1 MNRRSKRIVSSV
13 AGIVA
18 LLFVVLAGGGLYL
31 TSYALQPDGGAK
43 DFRASDLKGSW
54 DYLYRE
60 YPYVGQWVDSLQQ
73 VSALRD
79 TFITAPDGARLH
91 ALYAA
96 APDTTRRTAVIVH
109 GYTDNAIRML
119 MIGYL
124 YHHDLRCNI
133 LLPDLRYAGHS
144 EGTHI
149 QMGWKD
155 RLDVLR
161 WMDVANQTFGGN
173 TSMVVHGI
181 SMGAATTM
189 MVSGEPQQPYV
200 KAFVEDCGYTSVR
213 DQFAK
218 ELKEQ
223 FHLPAFPLLDVASL
237 LCEWRFGWDFD
248 EASALRQVR
257 QCRLPMLFI
266 HGDADDYVPTW
277 MVYKVYEAKPAPKE
291 LWVVP
296 RAVHAMSYHDNREE
310 YTRRVSAFLTD
321 CRW

>member
-1 MNRRSKRIVSSV
+1 MKTKKTLKYSFV
-13 AGIVA
+13 AILAIIA
-18 LLFVVLAGGGLYL
+18 LLLCTGYYVLG
-31 TSYALQPDGGAK
+31 YALQPELLKTRSRDLT
-43 DFRASDLKGSW
+43 AS
-54 DYLYRE
+54 YAYMVEE
-60 YPYVGQWVDSLQQ
+60 YPELESWVDSLIQNG
-73 VSALRD
+73 ALRD
-79 TFITAPDGARLH
+79 WYIENDRGEQLH
-91 ALYAA
+91 AFYVRAA
-96 APDTTRRTAVIVH
+96 QPTRRTAVIVH

-296 RAVHAMSYHDNREE
+296 RAAHAMSYHDNREE
-310 YTRRVSAFLTD
+310 YTRRVSTFLTA